1 MLPPDGPSPWQCLC
15 RCLLPGRARRPRGA
29 WVPSV
34 AGVGAEGAGPSQ
46 ARSCRHKGL
55 VTPSL
60 PGASGPWVRPG
71 DCHPLLGGGCL
82 PGPRPSAGWGRLTAA
97 LGEPPPSPHR
107 PGLCHESLLGPTL
120 LPASPPA
127 LWSPT
132 EVCESLAG
140 FLRSQ
145 PHSSVTASRRRRLPL
160 PSARFLPDVC
170 ALPSVLV
177 PLPGVS
183 GLGRGPLRQEAWR
196 VGVLGAGPQAG
207 WVGPTAPLLF
217 WSVSRSW
224 PCWQRPCSPGWPPAS
239 PLLASPRSVSPRAA
253 LGPCCIGTPLGAK
266 LARLL

>member
-1 MLPPDGPSPWQCLC
+1 MGWGQGPHLLPPDGPSPWQCLC

-46 ARSCRHKGL
+46 TRSCRHKGL

-82 PGPRPSAGWGRLTAA
+82 PGPTPSAGWGRLTVA
-97 LGEPPPSPHR
+97 LGEPPPSPHC

-132 EVCESLAG
+132 EVCESLAVSFFILNPTLLSLPPDVG
-140 FLRSQ
+140 GSLC
-145 PHSSVTASRRRRLPL
+145 PL
-160 PSARFLPDVC
+160 PASSRTC
-170 ALPSVLV
+170 APF
-177 PLPGVS
+177 PLS
-183 GLGRGPLRQEAWR
+183 WSRCLESQAWA
-196 VGVLGAGPQAG
+196 GAH
-207 WVGPTAPLLF
+207 
-217 WSVSRSW
+217 
-224 PCWQRPCSPGWPPAS
+224 
-239 PLLASPRSVSPRAA
+239 
-253 LGPCCIGTPLGAK
+253 
-266 LARLL
+266 